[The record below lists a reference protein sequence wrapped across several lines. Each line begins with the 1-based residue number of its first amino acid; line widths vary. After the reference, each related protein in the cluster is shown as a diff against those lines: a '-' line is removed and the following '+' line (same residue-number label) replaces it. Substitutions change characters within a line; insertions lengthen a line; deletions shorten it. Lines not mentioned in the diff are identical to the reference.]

1 MANNNT
7 ALQVTNFNFYGDEL
21 IALKDNATGEIYTSI
36 NSILRGIGFT
46 DKDQIRKRRDK
57 WINDVVIS
65 KGVVKFNIP
74 TQEVVA
80 KNDTTLFDEKETYC
94 ISQNKL
100 PLALAKINITPK
112 MKQKQPELA
121 SKLELYQDKCADV
134 LASIFIDHKTTD
146 QIALQPIV
154 DNLNTFTK
162 AVNDTLLSLNER
174 IFKLEEK
181 QLQTEKLLHTKR
193 FSYWTS
199 KMFPKY
205 QLLMDYFG
213 IDKNK
218 ELYKQLY
225 KEFHNIYPDIEINQI
240 VDDYCYEN
248 NLDSCFTLDAIEHD
262 KTVRKLFE
270 NMVDNLLKKY
280 DLILENVTV
289 KEKTIFDD

>member
-1 MANNNT
+1 MTNNNT

-46 DKDQIRKRRDK
+46 QRQIKHIHKK
-57 WINDVVIS
+57 WCEDVIVS
-65 KGVVKFNIP
+65 KGVQNFVLP
-74 TQEVVA
+74 TKSGNQE
-80 KNDTTLFDEKETYC
+80 TTC
-94 ISQNKL
+94 ISNRKL
-100 PLALAKINITPK
+100 PIALTKISITPK

-134 LASIFIDHKTTD
+134 LASIFIDHKITD
-146 QIALQPIV
+146 QFILQPIV

-174 IFKLEEK
+174 ISKLEEK

-193 FSYWTS
+193 FLYWTS
-199 KMFPKY
+199 KMFLKY

-240 VDDYCYEN
+240 VDDYCYED

-262 KTVRKLFE
+262 KAVRKLFE

-280 DLILENVTV
+280 DLISENVTV

>member
-36 NSILRGIGFT
+36 THVLRGIGFSEKQIEHQRKKIIT
-46 DKDQIRKRRDK
+46 DEILKSHTQKFLGVDLDMPS
-57 WINDVVIS
+57 INEIW
-65 KGVVKFNIP
+65 
-74 TQEVVA
+74 
-80 KNDTTLFDEKETYC
+80 C
-94 ISQNKL
+94 ISNRKL
-100 PLALAKINITPK
+100 PLTLAKINITPK
-112 MKQKQPELA
+112 MKQKQPEL
-121 SKLELYQDKCADV
+121 SEKLLRYQDKCADV
-134 LASIFIDHKTTD
+134 LASVFIDHKTTD
-146 QIALQPIV
+146 QIILQPII
-154 DNLNTFTK
+154 DTLNTFTK

-174 IFKLEEK
+174 MSKLEEK
-181 QLQTEKLLHTKR
+181 QLQTEKSLPSKR

-240 VDDYCYEN
+240 VDDYCYKN

-262 KTVRKLFE
+262 KTARKLFE

-280 DLILENVTV
+280 DLISENAAV
-289 KEKTIFDD
+289 KERTIFDH

>member
-7 ALQVTNFNFYGDEL
+7 ALQVTNFIFYGDEL

-46 DKDQIRKRRDK
+46 QRQIKHIHKK
-57 WINDVVIS
+57 WCEDIIVS
-65 KGVVKFNIP
+65 KGVQNFVLP
-74 TQEVVA
+74 TKSGNQE
-80 KNDTTLFDEKETYC
+80 TTC
-94 ISQNKL
+94 ISIRKL
-100 PLALAKINITPK
+100 LIALTKISITPK

-146 QIALQPIV
+146 QIILQPIV

-162 AVNDTLLSLNER
+162 AVNDNLLSLSER
-174 IFKLEEK
+174 ISKLEEK
-181 QLQTEKLLHTKR
+181 QLQTEKSLHTKR

-225 KEFHNIYPDIEINQI
+225 KEFHNTYPDIEINQI

-280 DLILENVTV
+280 DLISENVTV

>member
-1 MANNNT
+1 M
-7 ALQVTNFNFYGDEL
+7 QVTNFIFYGDEL

-46 DKDQIRKRRDK
+46 QRQIKHIHKK
-57 WINDVVIS
+57 WCEDIIVS
-65 KGVVKFNIP
+65 KGVQNFVLP
-74 TQEVVA
+74 TKSGNQE
-80 KNDTTLFDEKETYC
+80 TTC
-94 ISQNKL
+94 ISIRKL
-100 PLALAKINITPK
+100 PIALTKISITPK

-146 QIALQPIV
+146 QIILQPIV

-162 AVNDTLLSLNER
+162 AVNDNLLSLSER
-174 IFKLEEK
+174 ISKLEEK
-181 QLQTEKLLHTKR
+181 QLQTEKSLHTKR

-225 KEFHNIYPDIEINQI
+225 KEFHNTYPDIEINQI

-280 DLILENVTV
+280 DLISENVTV